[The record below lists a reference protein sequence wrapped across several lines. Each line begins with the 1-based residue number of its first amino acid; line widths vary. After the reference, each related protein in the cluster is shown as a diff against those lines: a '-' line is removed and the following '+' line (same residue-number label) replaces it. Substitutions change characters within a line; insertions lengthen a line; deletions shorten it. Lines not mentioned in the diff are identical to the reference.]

1 MESSCRQAIKQAEI
15 NSFDEKTQRKDNE
28 KLIQQLRMQPIA
40 DEVFSKILE
49 KSIYEKARDKMKQ
62 GKTKIAQE
70 DDKVV
75 KTDPLASI
83 LKKLSLEDQQ
93 ELDEEAAINVK
104 NEALKNLKERLIT
117 RADIIQSRLTE
128 EQKILEAAFAT
139 LRRKGEAMTAED
151 EQKYDNDIHKAN
163 FRIDILTERAS
174 QHYRTSLKRF
184 EQMDNFL
191 MQDERL
197 KVLRKTQN

>member
-1 MESSCRQAIKQAEI
+1 
-15 NSFDEKTQRKDNE
+15 
-28 KLIQQLRMQPIA
+28 MQPIA
-40 DEVFSKILE
+40 EEVFSKILE
-49 KSIYEKARDKMKQ
+49 KSIYEKARDKMKE
-62 GKTKIAQE
+62 GKVKVTDE
-70 DDKVV
+70 GDKVV
-75 KTDPLASI
+75 KQDPLASI

-184 EQMDNFL
+184 EQMDDFL
-191 MQDERL
+191 MQDDRL
-197 KVLRKTQN
+197 KVLRK

>member
-1 MESSCRQAIKQAEI
+1 
-15 NSFDEKTQRKDNE
+15 
-28 KLIQQLRMQPIA
+28 MQPIA